1 MNPMT
6 VLDAIKQLLLEYS
19 SGLTCRELTDL
30 ILDRGLYSFN
40 TANPNNIV
48 NHELRKHCEGLNFPS
63 AHPVKYFTISQA
75 SGKNNK
81 AVYQLIDSKVIS
93 SKEDTVLS
101 AIHEVCIDSTS
112 SDLLPVEKM
121 AKMYKL
127 HLKETQKQLIG
138 AILDNP
144 PAFFE
149 ELVVKL
155 LLKLGYGYNQY
166 AGMVVGK
173 SHDGGIDGIINEDAL
188 GLDKIYIQA
197 KRYVTSQSIGRP
209 ELQAFAGAMMSG
221 GVNKGVFITTSSF
234 TKAARDFTIQQSE
247 KNISLIDG
255 DMLTCLMIQNEVG
268 VRSIQS
274 YDVYEIDSNFFSLE

>member
-1 MNPMT
+1 MT
-6 VLDAIKQLLLEYS
+6 VLEAIKQVLLENP
-19 SGLTCRELTDL
+19 SGLTCRELTDF

-40 TANPNNIV
+40 TANPSNIV
-48 NHELRKHCEGLNFPS
+48 NHELRKHCEGLTFPS

-75 SGKNNK
+75 SGKGNK
-81 AVYQLIDSKVIS
+81 AVYQLIDNTAIS
-93 SKEDTVLS
+93 SEEGTVHS
-101 AIHEVCIDSTS
+101 TNHEEMYIDSAS

-121 AKMYKL
+121 AKMYKQ

-155 LLKLGYGYNQY
+155 LLKLGYGYNQD

-255 DMLTCLMIQNEVG
+255 DMLTRLMIQNEVG